1 MLLNQTSLTDKRP
14 TELLAPAKNA
24 TIAIEAVKH
33 GADAVYMGASSHG
46 ARSAASNS
54 IAEVAAAVEFAHQFR
69 AKVYVTVNTL
79 IYENELKKVERL
91 ISDLYKAGVDALIV
105 QDLGVLRL
113 DIPPIALHASTQC
126 DIRTPEAA
134 RFLQDLGFSQLVL
147 PRELTLDEIR
157 AMKAATNVPLEAFV
171 HGALCVSYSGDCY
184 ASLMHTGRSA
194 NRGECAQL
202 CRLPYDLTDADSRIL
217 STGKHLL
224 SLRDLN
230 RLNDLST
237 MIEAGI
243 SSFKIEGRL
252 KEMPYVK
259 NVVTAYNAELTRL
272 GVPRTSDGIS
282 EARFVADVSKSFNR
296 GFTSYFLHTHSPKS
310 IASVDSPK
318 SIGHPI
324 ATVKAVKGRQIEM
337 DRCREVLHN
346 GDGLTY
352 FLKSGAVSGLRVN
365 RVDSA
370 TSFSLNESPKGL
382 AEGSTLY
389 RNFDKEF
396 DDTLSG
402 ETATRYIPLDITVRR
417 AGPLLCMDASG
428 VTVTIEYPDIQ
439 TARTPQHEARSR
451 TIGKLGN
458 TIYRLR
464 TLDDRLDD
472 EFVAASALTDLR
484 RKLTD
489 KLAEANRATYPYD
502 YRKAE
507 QRAAT
512 APSSELSYH
521 ANVANSLAK
530 TVYRSHGVNGDIDDA
545 PEVCKPNGEVCVMH
559 TRYCLRRELGHC
571 LLSPAGREWKE
582 PLRLTAP
589 GIEFTLQFD
598 CRNCRMKVMMY
609 HQSR

>member
-1 MLLNQTSLTDKRP
+1 M
-14 TELLAPAKNA
+14 
-24 TIAIEAVKH
+24 
-33 GADAVYMGASSHG
+33 
-46 ARSAASNS
+46 
-54 IAEVAAAVEFAHQFR
+54 
-69 AKVYVTVNTL
+69 TVNTVVYDSE
-79 IYENELKKVERL
+79 IADVERL
-91 ISDLYKAGVDALIV
+91 VHDLYSAGVDAIIV
-105 QDLGVLRL
+105 QDMSLLRMNL
-113 DIPPIALHASTQC
+113 PPIAFHASTQC
-126 DIRTPEAA
+126 DNRTPEKCS
-134 RFLQDLGFSQLVL
+134 FLERVGFSQTVL
-147 PRELTLDEIR
+147 ARELSLEEIAEICR
-157 AMKAATNVPLEAFV
+157 NVTVPVECFV
-171 HGALCVSYSGDCY
+171 HGALCVCYSGRCG
-184 ASLMHTGRSA
+184 ASEVSVNRSA

-337 DRCREVLHN
+337 VRCREVLHN

-370 TSFSLNESPKGL
+370 TSFSVNESPKGL

-464 TLDDRLDD
+464 SLDDRLDD

-502 YRKAE
+502 YRKTE

>member
-1 MLLNQTSLTDKRP
+1 MTPIAL
-14 TELLAPAKNA
+14 ELLSPARDA
-24 TIAIEAVKH
+24 ETGRTAIDC
-33 GADAVYMGASSHG
+33 GADAVYIGPPAFG
-46 ARSAASNS
+46 ARASAGNS
-54 IAEVAAAVEFAHQFR
+54 IDDIASLATYAHRFGAR
-69 AKVYVTVNTL
+69 VYATMNTIVL
-79 IYENELKKVERL
+79 DNELEKARL
-91 ISDLYKAGVDALIV
+91 MALELCDAGIDALIV
-105 QDLGVLRL
+105 QDMAYL
-113 DIPPIALHASTQC
+113 DMNLPVALHASTQC
-126 DIRTPEAA
+126 DIRTPETA

-171 HGALCVSYSGDCY
+171 HGALCVSYSGDCR
-184 ASLMHTGRSA
+184 ASFMTGGRSA